1 LAGDII
7 IVTGAIG
14 RACIGGKAW
23 VYMQYLL
30 GLQRLGFDVYYLE
43 DCGQGSWV
51 YNWDTEEV
59 TTDLEYP
66 ATYVQDC
73 LEPVG
78 FGKRWTYRAGDQ
90 ALGMPLSVIQDV
102 CREARLLIVLADPV
116 TDWRKEYDMPVQR
129 AFIDVDPGFT
139 QFGLVNGD
147 SPLMETVSRCERHFT
162 VGQNIGSRDCQIPS
176 AGYEWHKIM
185 PPISLPD
192 WQYAGSGDATDFSSV
207 MDWRGFHDVEYEGQA
222 YGQKDRE
229 FPGFMDL
236 PRTTGQLFNLA
247 QMGGDTDLLERHGWC
262 VVPGWI
268 PSATPW
274 SYRDYIQGSRAEFGV
289 AKNGYVKSRG
299 GWISD
304 RSVCYLAS
312 GRPVLV
318 QDTGQANSLPV
329 GEGMLCFSNLA
340 EAEAGITA
348 INDDYERHRQA
359 ARLLAERYFDAEKVL
374 PAFLEASLV

>member
-1 LAGDII
+1 MI
-7 IVTGAIG
+7 IVSGAIG

-43 DCGQGSWV
+43 DCGEGSWV
-51 YNWDTEEV
+51 YNWDTEQV

-66 ATYVQDC
+66 AAYVQDC

-78 FGKRWTYRAGDQ
+78 LGECWIYRAGDQ
-90 ALGMPLSVIQDV
+90 CLGMPLPVFQDV

-116 TDWRKEYDMPVQR
+116 TVWRQEYDMPVQR

-139 QFGLVNGD
+139 QFGLENGD
-147 SPLMETVSRCERHFT
+147 SLLTDTVTHCQRHFT
-162 VGQNIGSRDCQIPS
+162 VGQNLGNKDCQIPS
-176 AGYEWHKIM
+176 AGYEWLKIM

-192 WQYAGSGDATDFSSV
+192 WPFADSGNATDFSSV
-207 MDWRGFHDVEYEGQA
+207 MDWRGFHDVEYKGQI

-229 FPGFMDL
+229 FPRFLEL
-236 PRTTGQLFNLA
+236 PRATSQSFSLA
-247 QMGGDTDLLERHGWC
+247 QMGGDEARLERHGWC
-262 VVPGWI
+262 VTPGWI

-274 SYRDYIQGSRAEFGV
+274 SYRDYIQDSRAEFGV
-289 AKNGYVKSRG
+289 AKHGYVKSQG

-318 QDTGQANSLPV
+318 QDTGQGNSLPV
-329 GEGMLCFSNLA
+329 GEGMLCFGNLS
-340 EAEAGITA
+340 EAEAGVAA
-348 INDDYERHRQA
+348 INADYEHHRQV
-359 ARLLAERYFDAEKVL
+359 ARMLAERYFDAEKVF
-374 PAFLEASLV
+374 PAFLEATLI

>member
-1 LAGDII
+1 MAREII
-7 IVTGAIG
+7 IVSGAIG

-30 GLQRLGFDVYYLE
+30 GLQRLGFEVYYLE

-51 YNWDTEEV
+51 YNWETEET

-66 ATYVQDC
+66 AAYIQSC
-73 LEPVG
+73 LEPIG
-78 FGKRWTYRAGDQ
+78 LGERWIYRAGDQ
-90 ALGMPLSVIQDV
+90 SLGIPLSVFQDI
-102 CREARLLIVLADPV
+102 CKEALLLIILADPV
-116 TDWRKEYDMPVQR
+116 TVWRKEYDLPVQR

-139 QFGLVNGD
+139 QFGLANGT
-147 SPLMETVSRCERHFT
+147 SPLIETVAHCDRHFT
-162 VGQNIGSRDCQIPS
+162 IGQNIGNKDCRIPS
-176 AGYEWHKIM
+176 AGYDWLKLM

-192 WQYAGSGDATDFSSV
+192 WPFADNNSTTDFSSV
-207 MDWRGFHDVEYEGQA
+207 MDWRGFHDVEYEGQI

-229 FPGFMDL
+229 FPKYLDL
-236 PRTTGQLFNLA
+236 PVISGQTFNLA
-247 QMGGDTDLLERHGWC
+247 QMGGDEKLLEKHGWN

-274 SYRDYIQGSRAEFGV
+274 SYRDYIQKSRAEFSV
-289 AKNGYVKSRG
+289 AKHGYVESRG

-318 QDTGQANSLPV
+318 QDTGQADCLSI
-329 GEGMLCFSNLA
+329 GEGMLTFSNLA
-340 EAEAGITA
+340 EAKMGLESIIA
-348 INDDYERHRQA
+348 DYDLHRRA
-359 ARLLAERYFDAEKVL
+359 ARSLAEQYFDAEKVL
-374 PAFLEASLV
+374 PPFLQASLA